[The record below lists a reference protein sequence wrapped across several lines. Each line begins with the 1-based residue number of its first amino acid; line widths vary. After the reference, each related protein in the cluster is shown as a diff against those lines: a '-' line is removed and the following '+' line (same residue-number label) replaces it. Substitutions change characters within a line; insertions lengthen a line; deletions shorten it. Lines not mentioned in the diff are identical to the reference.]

1 MSYKIILD
9 SCGELTDEMKN
20 SGRFSNVALTIE
32 VGHHKIIDDETFN
45 QANFLKT
52 IASTTACPKSACPS
66 PEQYMKAFDC
76 ECERIYVVTLSDK
89 LSGSHN
95 SAVLAKK
102 LYEEVNPYT
111 KIAVFDSKS
120 ASAGETLGA
129 LRIDEMEQKSFS
141 FNEIVDEVKK
151 YFDTVSTHFVLEDL
165 SFLER
170 NGRLTGVKRLA
181 ANILHIVPIMGET
194 DGSIIQ
200 LDQARGINKA
210 MGKLLARVV
219 DGCKNKNTK
228 NIIIAHCNAPERAI
242 DLKDKIISYL
252 PNLNINI
259 NNTRGIS
266 SLYAGNKGII
276 VAYD

>member
-129 LRIDEMEQKSFS
+129 LRIDEMEQKGFS